1 MSAFARHFAHH
12 RIAWSRAVVALILVV
27 IVFSPPGEL
36 SGLARLPAWVA
47 DLCEVFGYALV
58 AAATL
63 WRIWCALFI
72 AGTKNG
78 ELASEGPYSAV
89 RNPLYI
95 GNFLG
100 AVGLGFAVQQPL
112 LAIIVGIVFAL
123 TYPAVIAE
131 EEANLTRIFG
141 DRYRDYC
148 ARVPRW
154 LPDWSLYREPAV
166 VSVPPRQIRKAILDA
181 MWFLWAFALWLLIE
195 ILHNEQLLPTLF

>member
-1 MSAFARHFAHH
+1 VNALARHFAHH
-12 RIAWSRAVVALILVV
+12 RIAWSRAVVAVILAV
-27 IVFSPPGEL
+27 ILFSPPGRL
-36 SGLARLPAWVA
+36 SGLSRLPEWLA

-58 AAATL
+58 VAATL

-78 ELASEGPYSAV
+78 ELAAEGPYSTV

-112 LAIIVGIVFAL
+112 LAIVVGILFAL

-141 DRYRDYC
+141 ERYREYC

-154 LPDWSLYREPAV
+154 LPDWSLYREPALV
-166 VSVPPRQIRKAILDA
+166 TVPPQQIRKAILDA
-181 MWFLWAFALWLLIE
+181 MWFLWAFGLWKLIE